1 MRAQAAW
8 HRGPGVAAIH
18 GILLC
23 GGSGI
28 PSSGRLATLTML
40 LLDDAGGAL
49 AGEAEARPREPA
61 LTLLIGLPGRR
72 RPFLLASPGGGDTQ
86 SRRAAG
92 VAPAASFAGLPSGMM
107 TMVSPRPSAGS
118 RLGGDCDWLPRED
131 HGGWRGVFST
141 AANSSCCPIVARPCW
156 YARLCVPGRRR
167 RRGKDGERRGG

>member
-1 MRAQAAW
+1 MKKKQPPTIWQLTWYFWQLSKLSLSHALTRIYARAQAAW

-61 LTLLIGLPGRR
+61 PTLLIGLPRPASTLLIGLPRR
-72 RPFLLASPGGGDTQ
+72 R
-86 SRRAAG
+86 
-92 VAPAASFAGLPSGMM
+92 
-107 TMVSPRPSAGS
+107 
-118 RLGGDCDWLPRED
+118 
-131 HGGWRGVFST
+131 
-141 AANSSCCPIVARPCW
+141 
-156 YARLCVPGRRR
+156 
-167 RRGKDGERRGG
+167 